1 MLAQDVEGVQ
11 MSWNVER
18 DWQHPLNLWIY
29 SILTYIP
36 DFCRCWHIFENISW
50 GQLFRYGSV

>member
-18 DWQHPLNLWIY
+18 DWQHPLTWNLRIINLIA
-29 SILTYIP
+29 IL
-36 DFCRCWHIFENISW
+36 HK
-50 GQLFRYGSV
+50 